1 MHDII
6 NFLKFHIPGLAIIVT
21 LVISWTYFYVIPTS
35 EWNNKIMD
43 CQLDNDDLSYEGYEY
58 CVELNKPRSTL
69 MAR

>member
-1 MHDII
+1 MQDII
-6 NFLKFHIPGLAIIVT
+6 DFLRFHIPLLAILVA

-35 EWNNKIMD
+35 EWNHTIME
-43 CQLDNDDLSYEGYEY
+43 CQVELDDMSYEGYEY